1 MIPKLSSLT
10 LAWSTDWATVF
21 QADRPLILE
30 IGFGR
35 GVFLTHLAKTYPDH
49 NILGVEV
56 SNRSLEYAER
66 AIAYHQLKNVRVVYS
81 TGETALH
88 HLLTPASLS
97 QVHVNFPDPWFKT
110 RHSHRRLMKPAT
122 LEAIVSRLQVG
133 GTFHLATD
141 IQEYAE
147 MSAELLAETRGL
159 ENLLPEA
166 WAREMSG
173 RVTTKYEEKGIREGR
188 TPYYFLY
195 RRDQSPAPNV
205 PVIKDL
211 EMPHVVFA
219 SPLTLDEMFAQADAV
234 KGQHNLAAA
243 TGADEAQTHI
253 NILEAYRGAE
263 GTLLF
268 EVHIGEPTID
278 QRLAIMLLPRWR
290 ANTPTQEYTLQL
302 NTLGHPRPTDGVHK
316 AVTILAER
324 LLKLHPDA
332 RILNQKLR
340 E

>member
-10 LAWSTDWATVF
+10 LPWSTDWATVF

-49 NILGVEV
+49 SILGVEV

-66 AIAYHQLKNVRVVYS
+66 AITYNKLTNVRVVYS

-88 HLLTPASLS
+88 HLLTPASVN
-97 QVHVNFPDPWFKT
+97 QIHVNFPDPWFKT

-122 LEAIVSRLQVG
+122 LDAIVSRLQVG

-147 MSAELLAETRGL
+147 MSAELLAQTHGL
-159 ENLLPEA
+159 DNLLPHA
-166 WAREMSG
+166 WAREMAG

-195 RRDQSPAPNV
+195 KRNESPAPHV

-211 EMPHVVFA
+211 AMPHVVFT

-234 KGQHNLAAA
+234 KGQHNAAA
-243 TGADEAQTHI
+243 TNIDEAQTHI

-268 EVHIGEPTID
+268 EVHVGEPTID

-290 ANTPTQEYTLQL
+290 EGAPGEYTLQL
-302 NTLGHPRPTDGVHK
+302 NTLGHPRPTDGVHQ

-332 RILNQKLR
+332 QILKQKLR